1 MPLYVADYLR
11 DTRRLTAAEHGAY
24 LLLIMKYWTSGCL
37 PEDDGQLSRIACMT
51 APEWRRAKPNV
62 KPFFADGWK
71 HKRIDA
77 EIAKSIEL
85 SNKRSE
91 AAKQKGS
98 KRQAIAEQEHQQ
110 LDAHAGATSQ
120 SPSLDRIGSAGAS
133 AFTDGSKALSAALWR
148 GLGFDDALSVTP
160 EFAGADWRAI
170 EWERAGWT
178 VDLIE
183 AEARRIGPDK
193 PLSYHEKCFAMAFA
207 KRQAPLPI
215 VEIKQVETLQVSRG
229 RNDKSGQISAAG
241 SKLVENLK
249 RGFGGAPS
257 EGYLGSGEGDAN
269 AGLLAYRGGE

>member
-24 LLLIMKYWTSGCL
+24 LLLIMEYWTSGCL

-51 APEWRRAKPNV
+51 AAEWRRAKPNV
-62 KPFFADGWK
+62 KPFFSDGWK

-110 LDAHAGATSQ
+110 LDTHAGATSQ

-133 AFTDGSKALSAALWR
+133 AFTDGSKSLSAALWR
-148 GLGFDDALSVTP
+148 GLGFDGPLSIPT
-160 EFAGADWRAI
+160 EFAGADWRAV
-170 EWERAGWT
+170 EWEKAGWT
-178 VDLIE
+178 ADLIE
-183 AEARRIGPDK
+183 SEARRIGPGK
-193 PLSYHEKCFAMAFA
+193 PLLYHEKCFATAFA
-207 KRQAPLPI
+207 KRQTPLPV
-215 VEIKQVETLQVSRG
+215 VEVKTAETITVTNHVKPKSAVIQAIDDLNRTIAGFDGPSRG
-229 RNDKSGQISAAG
+229 PDELR
-241 SKLVENLK
+241 
-249 RGFGGAPS
+249 
-257 EGYLGSGEGDAN
+257 GDAGEN
-269 AGLLAYRGGE
+269 PPRLLSHG